1 MAHYENTTTTLILLL
16 TKKKQADNKLKIL
29 GFGIYI
35 YRSEASL
42 QVCHKSK
49 AEEGYWRITAFVID
63 SLFQGKEEV
72 CPCY

>member
-49 AEEGYWRITAFVID
+49 AEEGY
-63 SLFQGKEEV
+63 
-72 CPCY
+72 